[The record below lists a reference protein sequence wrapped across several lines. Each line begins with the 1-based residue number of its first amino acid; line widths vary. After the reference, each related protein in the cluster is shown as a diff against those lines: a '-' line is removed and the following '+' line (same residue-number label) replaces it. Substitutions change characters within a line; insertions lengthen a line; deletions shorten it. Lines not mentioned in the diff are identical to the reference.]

1 MLIDTNALSAWADG
15 DAGLNPIFQKANLI
29 ALPVV
34 VLGEYRF
41 GIRQSRRRDHYEVW
55 LETFLT
61 QCEVLNVDVLT
72 TIHYAAVRSELKQIG
87 RPIPANDMWIAALAR
102 QHRLP
107 VLTRDRHFDSL
118 SDLLR
123 INWHPYARPGNAP
136 SEFPATSNAYAPKI
150 RACAGIDLSCRSE
163 VNRSSAKL

>member
-118 SDLLR
+118 SGLLR
-123 INWHPYARPGNAP
+123 INW
-136 SEFPATSNAYAPKI
+136 
-150 RACAGIDLSCRSE
+150 
-163 VNRSSAKL
+163 